1 MCTSIYSQVR
11 KYLDTGSFGAFAFIH
26 HDNGFEIKQG
36 VIKVQ
41 SRLLACL
48 KRFHKNDIYHL
59 GFTTILGKVPPF
71 SVPSGIWTKWNL

>member
-11 KYLDTGSFGAFAFIH
+11 KYLDTGSFWAFAFIH

-41 SRLLACL
+41 TFSLFKEVPQEWHLSFR
-48 KRFHKNDIYHL
+48 IYNH
-59 GFTTILGKVPPF
+59 FRQSTSNF
-71 SVPSGIWTKWNL
+71 SS